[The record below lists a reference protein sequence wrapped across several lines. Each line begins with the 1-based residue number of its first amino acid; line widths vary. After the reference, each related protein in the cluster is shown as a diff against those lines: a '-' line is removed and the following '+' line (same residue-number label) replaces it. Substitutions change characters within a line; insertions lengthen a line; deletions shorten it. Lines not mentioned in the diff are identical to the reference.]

1 MTPIQIIDAW
11 PSPRDLA
18 DDLGLKDA
26 SHVRTMRARGRIP
39 RAYWHDM
46 AAAADRRDLSVT
58 LDVIRD
64 AHASI
69 PMRAGAPLSSTTAEA
84 S

>member
-1 MTPIQIIDAW
+1 MTPIEIIDAW
-11 PSPRDLA
+11 PSFKDLA

-46 AAAADRRDLSVT
+46 ADAAGRRKVAIT

-64 AHASI
+64 AHAGI
-69 PMRAGAPLSSTTAEA
+69 PPRASAA
-84 S
+84 SEKEVA